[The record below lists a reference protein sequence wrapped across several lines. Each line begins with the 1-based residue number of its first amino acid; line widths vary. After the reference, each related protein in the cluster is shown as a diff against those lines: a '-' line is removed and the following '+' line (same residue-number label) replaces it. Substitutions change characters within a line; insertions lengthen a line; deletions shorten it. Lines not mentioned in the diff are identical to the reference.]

1 MKRGLHM
8 KKKWWHDKV
17 AYQIYPKSFCDTNG
31 DGIGDLRG
39 IISKLDYLKELGID
53 IIWLSP
59 IYKSPFV
66 DQGYD
71 IADYYAIAEEFGTMD
86 EFDEL
91 LAEAKKRD
99 MYIIMDLV
107 INHCSS
113 QHEWFQK
120 ALADPDGE
128 YADYFYFRKGKNGN
142 PPSNYRSYFGGSCW
156 EPVPGTDKF
165 YFHMFAKEQPDLN
178 WENPKLRQELYKMI
192 NWWLD
197 KGLAGFRID
206 AIINIKKNLAFP
218 DFEPDGTDGL
228 ASCWKM
234 VESVDGVGE
243 LLEDLKKNTFQKQDA
258 FTVGEV
264 FNMKEGEL
272 PQFIGEEGHFSTIFD
287 FSAHSLS
294 DGEHGWYDAPSV
306 DFKKWRET
314 IINSQMEVQKSGF
327 EANII
332 ENHDEPRGVSRFLP
346 EYARTPAGTKMLGT
360 ISVLLRGIPFIYQ
373 GQEIGMQ
380 NAVWNSIDEF
390 DDISTKDQ
398 YHIAR
403 KAGLSNEEALEVC
416 AKMSRDNARTPM
428 QWSSKENAGFTT
440 GMPWLKVNSNYKEIN
455 VKSQEKDADSVLNY
469 YRKLV
474 KVRKSPEYKEVFT
487 YGQFEPAYEDTDSIM
502 AYYRFD
508 GEKRVLVAANFGKE
522 AVEVE
527 LQYPVKNIILSNRD
541 REKAERTLQL
551 DSLEVI
557 VLECS

>member
-1 MKRGLHM
+1 MKR
-8 KKKWWHDKV
+8 KWWHDKV
-17 AYQIYPKSFCDTNG
+17 AYQIYPKSFLDTNG

-71 IADYYAIAEEFGTMD
+71 IADYYAIAEEFGTME

-91 LAEAKKRD
+91 LKEAKKRD

-107 INHCSS
+107 INHCSDK
-113 QHEWFQK
+113 HVWFQK
-120 ALADPDGE
+120 ALADPEGE
-128 YADYFYFRKGKNGN
+128 YADYFYFRRGKDGN

-156 EPVPGTDKF
+156 ESVPGTDMY

-178 WENPKLRQELYKMI
+178 WENERLRQELYNMI
-192 NWWLD
+192 NWWLE

-228 ASCWKM
+228 ASCCKM

-243 LLEDLKKNTFQKQDA
+243 LLEDLKKHTFQKYDA
-258 FTVGEV
+258 FTVAEV
-264 FNMKEGEL
+264 FNMKEEEL
-272 PQFIGEEGHFSTIFD
+272 KEFIGEEGHFSAIFD

-294 DGEHGWYDAPSV
+294 DGEHGWYDAPLMN
-306 DFKKWRET
+306 FKTWRKAIMDAQLEA
-314 IINSQMEVQKSGF
+314 QRCGF
-327 EANII
+327 KANII
-332 ENHDEPRGVSRFLP
+332 ENHDEPRGVSRYLP
-346 EYARTPAGTKMLGT
+346 EYARNPAGIKMLGT

-380 NAVWNSIDEF
+380 NVEWGSIEEY

-403 KAGLSNEEALEVC
+403 QAGLSDEEALKVC
-416 AKMSRDNARTPM
+416 AGMSRDNARTPM
-428 QWSSKENAGFTT
+428 QWSDKEHAGFTT
-440 GMPWLKVNSNYKEIN
+440 GMPWLKVNANYKEIN
-455 VKSQEKDADSVLNY
+455 VKSQEQDADSVLHY
-469 YRKLV
+469 YRRLV
-474 KVRKSPEYKEVFT
+474 ALRKSLEYKEVFI
-487 YGQFEPAYEDTDSIM
+487 YGQFVPVYEDTESIM
-502 AYYRFD
+502 AFYRVD
-508 GEKRVLVAANFGKE
+508 VEKRMLIAANFGRE
-522 AVEVE
+522 AVEVKLE
-527 LQYPVKNIILSNRD
+527 YPVQRVVLSNC
-541 REKAERTLQL
+541 EKVLDNEEHTLCL
-551 DSLEVI
+551 KSCEVVVI
-557 VLECS
+557 ECGE